1 MLLTGRLRAAIPAAG
16 LLLCLATLQ
25 AWGADPAACGAR
37 DPAYSE
43 YLRVVDRP
51 WQRIGMTVT
60 VTDRQGRPVKDLA
73 RGEFR
78 VSEDGAPVEL
88 TEFGSEGARGDRP
101 LSVAVLLDLSQSMR
115 AQVSRVKEA
124 AQALLRGLRPGDE
137 IMVAKFNDQLT
148 VLQGFTADPGAPEG
162 TLADVGQAWGGTALF
177 RALERTLKDLR
188 ERPGR
193 KVILVV
199 SDGLDNDVA
208 RDQHVLMSLYLQDL
222 LRLCLR
228 TQTTVYGIRPGMAAT
243 SWLPFEGFVEETGG
257 RLLYTG
263 GDLERLFARLGEEFQ
278 SQYYVAYDID
288 PKAREGK
295 RRRIRVEVTRPDV
308 VVRAMGG
315 YFTPRSHLRTLIG
328 DLLDEDADLR
338 ADAAFELGFVS
349 TPDATRALLRALDD
363 PDERVRR
370 LAVESLARL
379 GEAPAAP
386 RLVAL
391 LGDAAE
397 PVRAA
402 AGGALL
408 MFGAASIPALASEVA
423 EGAGHR
429 KARPRLLEGA
439 GLLGRVGDER
449 AIDPLAA
456 LLERGPAEARVV
468 AARSLGELGLSQGI
482 PPLRTAL
489 ADPAPEVRGAALR
502 SIVAIAGAG
511 ARPLVEDYLR
521 RETDPA
527 LRSAARAA
535 LDSP

>member
-1 MLLTGRLRAAIPAAG
+1 MVHTGRLRPSILSAG
-16 LLLCLATLQ
+16 LALCA
-25 AWGADPAACGAR
+25 AAVPPWGGPSPASGAGG
-37 DPAYSE
+37 PAYRE
-43 YLRVVDRP
+43 FVRVVDRP
-51 WQRIGMTVT
+51 WQRIGLTVT
-60 VTDRQGRPVKDLA
+60 VTDRQGKPVRGLG

-78 VSEDGAPVEL
+78 VFEDEAPVDL
-88 TEFGSEGARGDRP
+88 ADFGSEGSRGDRP

-115 AQVSRVKEA
+115 AQVNRVKEA

-148 VLQGFTADPGAPEG
+148 VLQGFTGDPAAPES

-177 RALERTLKDLR
+177 RSIEQTLKDLR

-263 GDLERLFARLGEEFQ
+263 GDLERLFARLGEEFL
-278 SQYYVAYDID
+278 SQYYLAYDID
-288 PKAREGK
+288 PKTKEGK
-295 RRRIRVEVTRPDV
+295 RRRIRVEVTREDV

-315 YFTPRSHLRTLIG
+315 YFTPRSHLKTLLG
-328 DLLDEDADLR
+328 DLLDDDADLR
-338 ADAAFELGFVS
+338 ADAAYELGFVPGPEAS
-349 TPDATRALLRALDD
+349 RALLRALDD
-363 PDERVRR
+363 GEERVRR

-379 GEAPAAP
+379 GETPAVP

-397 PVRAA
+397 SVRAA

-408 MFGAASIPALASEVA
+408 MFGTAAAPALASEVA
-423 EGAGHR
+423 QGADHR
-429 KARPRLLEGA
+429 KARPRLLA
-439 GLLGRVGDER
+439 AATLLGRVGDER
-449 AIDPLAA
+449 AIEPLVA
-456 LLERGPAEARVV
+456 LLGQGPVAARVV

-482 PPLRTAL
+482 PPLRSAL

-502 SIVAIAGAG
+502 SIVAIAGTA
-511 ARPLVEDYLR
+511 ARAVVEDYME

-527 LRSAARAA
+527 LRAAARAA
-535 LDSP
+535 LESL